1 MRLPAVFPTLWL
13 LSIANISAPGCDDGD
28 SEPLDPGTQPAALPV
43 FADPSFSALTG
54 RTLAIALGDFDGDA
68 DLDLAH
74 ASQGGNGIWAND
86 ATGIFTLAQ
95 ALPDHDTSAL
105 AIGDVDGDLD
115 LDLVEGNYSETV
127 LGIETGRADRV
138 LVNGGAGIFTDSI
151 QRLGNGFTR
160 ANALGDL
167 DGDGDLDLVEGNQG
181 ENRVYENV
189 GGDFRIVDPT
199 FAKSRTTSVAL
210 GDLDGDGDL
219 DLVQGNAA
227 PSITSGALAGEP
239 DEVHEND
246 GAGNFRLVQQLGNEL
261 TGAVVLADLDGD
273 TDLDLASGH
282 EDGIDLYANT
292 AGNLDLAADVVLPGE
307 QVNALAA
314 GDLDLDGDVDLVI
327 GGERVSR
334 PVLNGGG
341 GFFAPQAP
349 ARAARTFAV
358 ELGDLN
364 ADGDLDLVT
373 GEEDGFRVLPGVTR

>member
-13 LSIANISAPGCDDGD
+13 LSIAIISAPGCDDGD

-54 RTLAIALGDFDGDA
+54 RTLAIALGDLDGDG
-68 DLDLAH
+68 DLDLAQ
-74 ASQGGNGIWAND
+74 ASQGGNGVWAND
-86 ATGIFTLAQ
+86 ATAVFILSQ
-95 ALPDHDTSAL
+95 LLPDHDTSAL
-105 AIGDVDGDLD
+105 ALGDVDGDLD
-115 LDLVEGNYSETV
+115 LDLVEGNYSEAI
-127 LGIETGRADRV
+127 LGIEKGRADRV
-138 LVNGGAGIFTDSI
+138 LVNDSGIFTDSG

-160 ANALGDL
+160 ANALGDI

-199 FAKSRTTSVAL
+199 FAKARTTSVAL

-227 PSITSGALAGEP
+227 PSISTGALAGEP
-239 DEVHEND
+239 DQVHEND
-246 GAGNFRLVQQLGNEL
+246 GSGNFRLVQQLGSEL

-282 EDGIDLYANT
+282 EDGLDLYANT
-292 AGNLDLAADVVLPGE
+292 AGNLGLAGDVVLPGE
-307 QVNALAA
+307 QVNAIAA

-327 GGERVSR
+327 GAERVSR
-334 PVLNGGG
+334 PVLNDGG
-341 GFFAPQAP
+341 GFLDPQAP
-349 ARAARTFAV
+349 ARTARTFAV
-358 ELGDLN
+358 ALGDLD

-373 GEEDGFRVLPGVTR
+373 GEEDGFRVLPGLTR